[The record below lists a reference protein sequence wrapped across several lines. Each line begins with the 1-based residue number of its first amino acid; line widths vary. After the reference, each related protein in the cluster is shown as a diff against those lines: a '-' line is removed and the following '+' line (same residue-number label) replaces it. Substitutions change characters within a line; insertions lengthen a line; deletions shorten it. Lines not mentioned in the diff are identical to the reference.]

1 MKSKKVLIISLAAVA
16 LLTILI
22 CIGAAV
28 LGGKD
33 KGGETP
39 SATDTAVSFPQ
50 KLDKGLS
57 AENLFPSD
65 ILNPD
70 CNWEQGYD
78 VASLEIKNTSDK
90 HIEKAEITLT
100 LASGEKLVFVVEE
113 LPQGASVWAFET
125 SNTALPKDFKCVD
138 IKTDISVCEPSLME
152 DELSLAHNGIS
163 VSFSNLTDNEIS
175 GLTAS
180 FHCLM
185 DDIFYGGKA
194 FRRDVEAIAPHQN
207 VTVNITECVF
217 GNAQTVRL
225 YRDKN

>member
-1 MKSKKVLIISLAAVA
+1 MKSKKALIISLAAVA
-16 LLTILI
+16 VLAILI
-22 CIGAAV
+22 CIGVAV
-28 LGGKD
+28 SGGKG
-33 KGGETP
+33 KGEETP
-39 SATDTAVSFPQ
+39 LAEDTAVSFPCE
-50 KLDKGLS
+50 LDKGLK
-57 AENLFPSD
+57 ANNLFPSD

-90 HIEKAEITLT
+90 HIKKAEITVSLI
-100 LASGEKLVFVVEE
+100 SGEKLVFVVEE
-113 LPQGASVWAFET
+113 LPKGASVWAFET
-125 SNTALPKDFKCVD
+125 SNTALPKDFKCVN

-163 VSFSNLTDNEIS
+163 VGFSNLTDNEIS
-175 GLTAS
+175 GLKAA

-194 FRRDVEAIAPHQN
+194 FRRDVGEIASHQS